1 MDDLIKYIRKH
12 TIRGACNCGKCI
24 DAPNNPKENQPDG
37 HTADVQFFKVAL
49 NGKPDKDT
57 LIKLIEKNNG
67 VFDNEL
73 NPLDGNEHSYIEIG
87 GWIGDQGAAL
97 LLMGLGKLLG
107 IWKLLTPSSM
117 LGDLIPDDLKMQMAG
132 SGMVS
137 IKAEKGDRKL

>member
-1 MDDLIKYIRKH
+1 MTDLIKYIRKH
-12 TIRGACNCGKCI
+12 TIRGACTCGKCI
-24 DAPNNPKENQPDG
+24 DAPNNPKEHQPDG

-49 NGKPDKDT
+49 KNNPDKDVLLK
-57 LIKLIEKNNG
+57 LIKNHHGEFNDINI
-67 VFDNEL
+67 F
-73 NPLDGNEHSYIEIG
+73 DGNEHNYIEIG
-87 GWIGDQGAAL
+87 GWIGDQGTAL

-107 IWKLLTPSSM
+107 IWELLTPSSM